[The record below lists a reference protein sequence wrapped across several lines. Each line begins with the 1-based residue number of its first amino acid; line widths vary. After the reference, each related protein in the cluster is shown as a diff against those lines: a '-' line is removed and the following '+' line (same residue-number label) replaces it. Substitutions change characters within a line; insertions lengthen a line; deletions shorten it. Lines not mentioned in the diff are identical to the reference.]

1 MSQKPSVALDGTP
14 TFLPIA
20 SLRDL
25 CLRLKARG
33 MVFAFF
39 GTCRQVG
46 EDVVRDHLRGPNC
59 KDEK

>member
-25 CLRLKARG
+25 CLRLKARE
-33 MVFAFF
+33 MVF